1 MPVCSRRP
9 MADDV
14 ACKVKITRIGR
25 MDELTRLADAIPD
38 LEGVEWSIK
47 ADLLSITIRA
57 NDVGVVR
64 ATGDQ
69 VLAALGS
76 VEDEAVK

>member
-1 MPVCSRRP
+1 

-25 MDELTRLADAIPD
+25 KDELTRLADAIPD

-57 NDVGVVR
+57 NDV
-64 ATGDQ
+64 
-69 VLAALGS
+69 
-76 VEDEAVK
+76 